1 MFKQP
6 LKIMLVLFT
15 LSGLL
20 SACGYTFKNEEDHV
34 KYTIE
39 KFYNVQYKAYLKM
52 EYIDTTPYL
61 DMTKIQNQ
69 NKVIALKELTF
80 RRKYAFEKGYG
91 YVERRR
97 FPLKFNYKNIDIN
110 GNRAKVVV
118 ELEIDRTKAYPM
130 FICPGDNIFELEKQ
144 DGHWKIINHTYQGLT
159 QYELWIDKKL
169 PEPDYEKIKRQL
181 DKEFGETNGTVYIG
195 SMDSYFYAIGR

>member
-1 MFKQP
+1 MMFKQP

-144 DGHWKIINHTYQGLT
+144 DGHWKII
-159 QYELWIDKKL
+159 
-169 PEPDYEKIKRQL
+169 
-181 DKEFGETNGTVYIG
+181 
-195 SMDSYFYAIGR
+195 